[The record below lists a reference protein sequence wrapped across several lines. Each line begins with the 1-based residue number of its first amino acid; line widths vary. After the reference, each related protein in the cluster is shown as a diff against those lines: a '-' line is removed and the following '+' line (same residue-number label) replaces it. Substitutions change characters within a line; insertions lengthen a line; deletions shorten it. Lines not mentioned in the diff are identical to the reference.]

1 MPPKVDIG
9 SHKDLITGLIQQK
22 RKQEDI
28 RALLRDTHSINI
40 GRTAFQ
46 SRLREWG
53 LQNKA
58 QKAQK
63 AAVIQ
68 ARVLEL
74 LPVCNPKETL
84 AVLAK
89 DGFPTSNRT
98 LQRIRKRLG
107 VRLRVKKLSTEGA
120 EQARDTIDEDQ
131 ACQAQIDAQIDAQ
144 IAAEEAVQR
153 DTEFATPSRV
163 KKARKET
170 QSVSP
175 AISPPSLPVK
185 FTSSRTTPTTAP
197 RKGQGQRGARSRV
210 SKQTHNTASTRG
222 RQSQQKRVS

>member
-1 MPPKVDIG
+1 MPPKVDIDD
-9 SHKDLITGLIQQK
+9 HKDLITGLIQQK

-53 LQNKA
+53 LQDKAAKANKA
-58 QKAQK
+58 AL
-63 AAVIQ
+63 IQ

-107 VRLRVKKLSTEGA
+107 VRLRVKKLPIERA
-120 EQARDTIDEDQ
+120 EQSPDIIDEDQ

-144 IAAEEAVQR
+144 IAAEAAQH
-153 DTEFATPSRV
+153 DTEFASPSAAKGEMV
-163 KKARKET
+163 AR
-170 QSVSP
+170 QRASPVVSL
-175 AISPPSLPVK
+175 PSLPVTAA
-185 FTSSRTTPTTAP
+185 FSLAEPTTTLM
-197 RKGQGQRGARSRV
+197 RDRGERGARSRV
-210 SKQTHNTASTRG
+210 SKQARISASSPAR
-222 RQSQQKRVS
+222 RSQRKRVL

>member
-1 MPPKVDIG
+1 MPPKVEIDD
-9 SHKDLITGLIQQK
+9 HKDLITGLIQQK
-22 RKQEDI
+22 CKQEDI

-58 QKAQK
+58 AKANK
-63 AAVIQ
+63 AATIQ

-89 DGFPTSNRT
+89 DGYPTSNRT

-107 VRLRVKKLSTEGA
+107 VRLRVKKLPI
-120 EQARDTIDEDQ
+120 EQAERSPDMIDEDQ

-144 IAAEEAVQR
+144 IAAEAAQLDTQLASPNAAEGGREASDR
-153 DTEFATPSRV
+153 A
-163 KKARKET
+163 
-170 QSVSP
+170 SP
-175 AISPPSLPVK
+175 VASSPSLPV
-185 FTSSRTTPTTAP
+185 TASSSMTEPTTMMIRA
-197 RKGQGQRGARSRV
+197 QGERGARSRV
-210 SKQTHNTASTRG
+210 SKQARLPVTKPARRSQR
-222 RQSQQKRVS
+222 RQIL

>member
-1 MPPKVDIG
+1 MPPKVKIDD
-9 SHKDLITGLIQQK
+9 HKDLITGLIQQ
-22 RKQEDI
+22 RFKQEDI

-58 QKAQK
+58 AKASK
-63 AAVIQ
+63 AAAIQ

-89 DGFPTSNRT
+89 DGYPTSNRT

-107 VRLRVKKLSTEGA
+107 VRLRVKKLSIERA
-120 EQARDTIDEDQ
+120 QQAPELIDEDQ

-144 IAAEEAVQR
+144 IAAEAAQLN
-153 DTEFATPSRV
+153 TEFATPSAAKELRI
-163 KKARKET
+163 ARHT
-170 QSVSP
+170 ASPVVS
-175 AISPPSLPVK
+175 SPSLPVTA
-185 FTSSRTTPTTAP
+185 TSSAPSSTTAIWA
-197 RKGQGQRGARSRV
+197 QGERGARSRV
-210 SKQTHNTASTRG
+210 SKQARMP
-222 RQSQQKRVS
+222 VSEPARRIQRERIL

>member
-1 MPPKVDIG
+1 MPPKVEIDD
-9 SHKDLITGLIQQK
+9 HKDLITGLIQQK

-53 LQNKA
+53 LQD
-58 QKAQK
+58 K
-63 AAVIQ
+63 AAKASKAAAIQ

-107 VRLRVKKLSTEGA
+107 VRLRVSKLQTERA
-120 EQARDTIDEDQ
+120 EQASVIIDEDQ

-144 IAAEEAVQR
+144 IAAEAAQR
-153 DTEFATPSRV
+153 DPVFATPSVAKGVRI
-163 KKARKET
+163 ARHAASPE
-170 QSVSP
+170 VSSLSLS
-175 AISPPSLPVK
+175 AIA
-185 FTSSRTTPTTAP
+185 TSSMTEATRA
-197 RKGQGQRGARSRV
+197 QGERGARPRV
-210 SKQTHNTASTRG
+210 SKQARLPLTRLA
-222 RQSQQKRVS
+222 RRSQQRRIL

>member
-1 MPPKVDIG
+1 MPPKVKIDD
-9 SHKDLITGLIQQK
+9 HKDLITGLIQQK
-22 RKQEDI
+22 CKQEDI

-53 LQNKA
+53 LQNKVA
-58 QKAQK
+58 KANK

-84 AVLAK
+84 AELAK

-107 VRLRVKKLSTEGA
+107 VRLRVKKIPIDRA
-120 EQARDTIDEDQ
+120 EQALDIIDEDQ
-131 ACQAQIDAQIDAQ
+131 VCQAQIDAQIDAQ
-144 IAAEEAVQR
+144 IAAEAAQL
-153 DTEFATPSRV
+153 DTEFATPSAAKGVRV
-163 KKARKET
+163 ARYT
-170 QSVSP
+170 ASPVVS
-175 AISPPSLPVK
+175 SPSLPVTA
-185 FTSSRTTPTTAP
+185 TSSMTEATTTAI
-197 RKGQGQRGARSRV
+197 RAQRERGARSRV
-210 SKQTHNTASTRG
+210 AILN
-222 RQSQQKRVS
+222 